1 MKVLKRIL
9 LALLV
14 IIVVVA
20 AVIWFWMKSTAPD
33 YSGKV
38 HLAGLQDKTTVVYD
52 AYGIPHINAQNDRD
66 AYFAFGY
73 VHAQDRLFQMAMLRR
88 VVQGRLSEIIGKSMV
103 KTDEYLRVLSL
114 NKIANHSAEE
124 FMKNADEPVK
134 QELISYV
141 NGINAFIKKGS
152 LPIEFTLM
160 GFKPAPF
167 TVQDVFGI
175 ATYISLTFTSALTD
189 DPLYYRIYEKYGDAY
204 LKDLDA
210 DSATVSQ
217 MGNARKSVLLAGL
230 VKNIR
235 NIQSLVPMPIWEGS
249 NNWVI
254 SKERSK
260 SGKVMLANDTH
271 IKYSQP
277 SVWYEADIRYPGF
290 HLYGYYLAGMP
301 FALVGHTDRYG
312 WGLTIFPFDN
322 MDLYAEKQNPD
333 NPNQYL
339 HDGKWLDYQISNDT
353 IKVKNGEKIPFTI
366 RYTLHGP
373 LLNSVVQNMTLK
385 KDVPVSLWW
394 APMHLKTSSLEALY
408 QINNATGLKS
418 FEKGVSL
425 IDIVG
430 LNVVYGD
437 VDDNIAWWGAGKIPI
452 HPAGVNPRL
461 ILDGSSGKSD
471 ITGFYSFEKN
481 PHAINPPEG
490 ILNTSNNAPPP
501 VDGVIYPGYYFHGYR
516 AARVKKLLLSQ
527 PKWSL
532 KEMERIQLD
541 VHSDRDLRLVN
552 LILNNLGKYKG
563 DPKIVAALQNWDGN
577 YDTASTGA
585 VVYTQ
590 LLYFVLRD
598 AMIDEVGKKDFN
610 KLMAS
615 YMLRGSIE
623 HLLSDKNSVWWDN
636 VKTKAVE
643 TRSDIF
649 KKAFAE
655 TAVALKQNMGT
666 DMSQWKWG
674 RVHQLTNEHP
684 IGKKP
689 PFDKYFNVGPF
700 PMSGANEVVD
710 KQGFIYNE
718 HGVYPVFSGPALRFL
733 IDFSD
738 PDHALSVIPTGQSG
752 NVFSP
757 YYADQSELFV
767 NGKYRTQ
774 ITLQKEIKKGKTLTL
789 LPEKTKN

>member
-1 MKVLKRIL
+1 MKILKRIL

-14 IIVVVA
+14 LIVVIA
-20 AVIWFWMKSTAPD
+20 AVIYFWMKSTAPD

-38 HLAGLQDKTTVVYD
+38 HLPGLKNKTAVVYD
-52 AYGIPHINAQNDRD
+52 AYGIPHIKAQNAHD

-73 VHAQDRLFQMAMLRR
+73 AHAQDRLFQMAMLRR
-88 VVQGRLSEIIGKSMV
+88 VVQGRLAEIIGKDMV

-114 NKIANHSAEE
+114 DQTARRSAEE
-124 FMKNADEPVK
+124 FMKNADEPAK
-134 QELISYV
+134 QDLLAYV
-141 NGINAFIKKGS
+141 DGINAFIKHGP

-175 ATYISLTFTSALTD
+175 VTYISLTFTSALAE

-210 DSATVSQ
+210 DSATVSH
-217 MGNARKSVLLAGL
+217 MENAQKSTLLAGL

-235 NIQSLVPMPIWEGS
+235 KIQDLIPMPIWEGS

-254 SKERSK
+254 SRERSK

-277 SVWYEADIRYPGF
+277 AVWYEADIRYPGF
-290 HLYGYYLAGMP
+290 HLYGYYLAGVP
-301 FALVGHTDRYG
+301 FALVGHSDYYA

-322 MDLYAEKQNPD
+322 MDLYAEEQNPD
-333 NPNQYL
+333 NPGQYFYKGQW
-339 HDGKWLDYQISNDT
+339 HNYRVQYDT
-353 IKVKNGEKIPFTI
+353 VKVKGGEKIPFRI
-366 RYTLHGP
+366 RYTVHGP
-373 LLNSVVQNMTLK
+373 LLNSVVQNITLK

-394 APMHLKTSSLEALY
+394 APMHLKTTSMEALY
-408 QINNATGLKS
+408 QINNATDLES
-418 FEKGVSL
+418 FQKGVSL

-437 VDDNIAWWGAGKIPI
+437 ADNNIAWWGAGRIPV

-461 ILDGSSGKSD
+461 ILDGASGKAD
-471 ITGFYSFEKN
+471 IAGFYPFEKN

-501 VDGVIYPGYYFHGYR
+501 VDGVVYPGYYFHGYR

-532 KEMERIQLD
+532 KEMERVQLD

-552 LILNNLGKYKG
+552 LILNNLGDYKG
-563 DPKIVAALQNWDGN
+563 DPKIVADLQNWDGN

-585 VVYTQ
+585 VIYTQ
-590 LLYFVLRD
+590 LLYYVLRE
-598 AMIDEVGKKDFN
+598 ALLDEVGEKDFK
-610 KLMAS
+610 KLMGS
-615 YMLRGSIE
+615 YMFRGSIE
-623 HLLSDKNSVWWDN
+623 HLLTDKNSVWWDN

-655 TAVALKQNMGT
+655 TVVALKQNMGT
-666 DMSQWKWG
+666 DMKTWKWG

-700 PMSGANEVVD
+700 PMQGSNEVVD
-710 KQGFIYNE
+710 KEGFVYNE

-738 PDHALSVIPTGQSG
+738 VNHALSVIPTGQSG

-757 YYADQSELFV
+757 HYADQANLFV

-774 ITLQKEIKKGKTLTL
+774 VTLLNEIKKGKTLTL
-789 LPEKTKN
+789 LPGKTKN

>member
-1 MKVLKRIL
+1 MKIFKRIL
-9 LALLV
+9 LAV
-14 IIVVVA
+14 VVIVVVLA
-20 AVIWFWMKSTAPD
+20 AGIYFWMKSTAPE
-33 YSGKV
+33 YSGKL
-38 HLAGLQDKTTVVYD
+38 HLRGLKDKTTVVFD
-52 AYGIPHINAQNDRD
+52 AYGIPHINAQNASD

-73 VHAQDRLFQMAMLRR
+73 VHAQDRLFQMVMIRR
-88 VVQGRLSEIIGKSMV
+88 VVQGRLSEIIGKDMV
-103 KTDEYLRVLSL
+103 KTDKYLRVLSL
-114 NKIANHSAEE
+114 NQMAKRSAEA

-134 QELISYV
+134 QDVMAYV
-141 NGINAFIKKGS
+141 KGINAFIKNGS

-175 ATYISLTFTSALTD
+175 ISYMSLTFTSALSN

-210 DSATVSQ
+210 DSATLSR
-217 MGNARKSVLLAGL
+217 MENAQKSIRLADL
-230 VKNIR
+230 VKHVQK
-235 NIQSLVPMPIWEGS
+235 IQDLIPMPIWEGS

-260 SGKVMLANDTH
+260 SGKVLLANDTH

-277 SVWYEADIRYPGF
+277 AVWYEADIRYPGF
-290 HLYGYYLAGMP
+290 HLYGYYLAGVP

-333 NPNQYL
+333 DPDQYE
-339 HDGKWLDYQISNDT
+339 HAGKWLNYRVTHDT
-353 IKVKNGEKIPFTI
+353 IRVKGEKPVPFTI

-373 LLNSVVQNMTLK
+373 LLNSVIPNITRK
-385 KDVPVSLWW
+385 NDVPVSLWW
-394 APMHLKTSSLEALY
+394 APMHLKTTAMEALY
-408 QINNATGLKS
+408 QINNATDMKS
-418 FEKGVSL
+418 FRKGVSL

-437 VDDNIAWWGAGKIPI
+437 VDDHIGWWGAGRIPI

-461 ILDGSSGKSD
+461 ILDGSSGKAD
-471 ITGFYSFEKN
+471 IKGYYPFDEN
-481 PHAINPPEG
+481 PQEEDPPGG
-490 ILNTSNNAPPP
+490 ILNTSNNTPPP
-501 VDGVIYPGYYFHGYR
+501 VNGIIYPGYYFHGYR
-516 AARVKKLLLSQ
+516 AARVRKLLLSQ

-532 KEMERIQLD
+532 KEMEKIQLD

-552 LILNNLGKYKG
+552 LILNHLGNYKG
-563 DPKIVAALQNWDGN
+563 DPHIVSALRNWDGN
-577 YDTASTGA
+577 YDTASVGA
-585 VVYTQ
+585 VIYTQ

-598 AMIDEVGKKDFN
+598 AVMDEVGEKDFH
-610 KLMAS
+610 KLLAS
-615 YMLRGSIE
+615 YMFRGSIE
-623 HLLSDKNSVWWDN
+623 HLLTDKNSVWWDN
-636 VKTKAVE
+636 VNTKAVE

-649 KKAFAE
+649 RKAFSE
-655 TAVALKQNMGT
+655 TVVALKHNMGDNMDT
-666 DMSQWKWG
+666 WKWG
-674 RVHQLTNEHP
+674 KVHQLTNEHP

-700 PMSGANEVVD
+700 PVQGANEVVD
-710 KQGFIYNE
+710 KEGFVYNK
-718 HGVYPVFSGPALRFL
+718 HGVYPVVSGPALRFL

-738 PDHALSVIPTGQSG
+738 VNHALSVIPTGQSG

-757 YYADQSELFV
+757 HYADQALLFV
-767 NGKYRTQ
+767 HGKYHRQ
-774 ITLQKEIKKGKTLTL
+774 ITLIKEIKKPKTLVL
-789 LPEKTKN
+789 LPETKK